1 MSDDNNFLDD
11 FNSMSTDV
19 FSSNNINFY
28 DDLKNMIGQPC
39 NIEYELVQL
48 FETAM
53 KREDELGYVVGM
65 GLTWFDEI

>member
-28 DDLKNMIGQPC
+28 DDLKNMIG
-39 NIEYELVQL
+39 
-48 FETAM
+48 
-53 KREDELGYVVGM
+53 
-65 GLTWFDEI
+65 